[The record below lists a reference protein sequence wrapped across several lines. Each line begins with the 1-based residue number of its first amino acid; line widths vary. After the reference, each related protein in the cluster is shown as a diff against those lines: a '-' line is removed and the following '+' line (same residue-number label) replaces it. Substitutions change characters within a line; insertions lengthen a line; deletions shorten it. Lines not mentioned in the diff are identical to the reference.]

1 VSNETMSRPTP
12 KRCPS
17 CAQPMRLLRKT
28 RRYNGLPDV
37 YIFEC
42 LACEISHTAEGT
54 PPSKTEL
61 KIEIGSWHL
70 DEFGNPTRV
79 IKRRD

>member
-1 VSNETMSRPTP
+1 
-12 KRCPS
+12 
-17 CAQPMRLLRKT
+17 MRLLRKT
-28 RRYNGLPDV
+28 LRFTGLPDV

-42 LACEISHTAEGT
+42 LACEISHAAEGT
-54 PPSKTEL
+54 APSKTEL

-70 DEFGNPTRV
+70 DEFGNLTRA

>member
-1 VSNETMSRPTP
+1 MSRPKP
-12 KRCPS
+12 PRCPS

-28 RRYNGLPDV
+28 RRFNGLPDV
-37 YIFEC
+37 CIFEC
-42 LACEISHTAEGT
+42 LACEISHAAEGA
-54 PPSKTEL
+54 PSSKTEL

-70 DEFGNPTRV
+70 DQFGNLTRA